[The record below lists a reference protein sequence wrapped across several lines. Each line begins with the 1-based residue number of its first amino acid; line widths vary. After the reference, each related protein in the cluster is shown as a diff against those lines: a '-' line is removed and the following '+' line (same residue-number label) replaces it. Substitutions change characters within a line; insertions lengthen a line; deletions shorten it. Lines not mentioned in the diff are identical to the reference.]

1 MTATPS
7 RPYSPFARSARPA
20 HPLPV
25 RQGPPPTGPV
35 PAQRDRAEDAGS
47 TQAHRSG
54 ARRSGTQKPGAHQ
67 SSTSGASGASAAG
80 PVSSPHGPVP
90 AIPPSEPSTPTTRSS
105 RSSGSFAAARD
116 LLTVVALPVLAALV
130 LPAAFA
136 GGGTRR
142 WFGGRAEGQR
152 AEAQAAKDAAAA
164 AFYEL
169 DTAQRDLRI
178 SIETITA
185 VDDSPAARRAVSD
198 FEALGRRIDEAS
210 QKYITAVDAHDLD
223 RDELEASVAARAR
236 TELTA
241 AKDELGRVK
250 TELDR
255 FEQGLGPLL
264 GKAETQLAR
273 LAPAVERARQSLLA
287 ASNALDAV
295 RQSGLRADDLAA
307 RLATLGPELTKLNQG
322 AGQHGVPETLERAER
337 VSREAG
343 AVRAEAE
350 RLPERA
356 AEIDH
361 RLVSLRTRAQ
371 SLTTRAGQVEPVLS
385 ELRRRFSAACWQDL
399 QHVPDAAE
407 ENVRQAEAK
416 LKEARAAREAQ
427 RWPDAT
433 ALLATVRALLNN
445 TDEAVSAAGD
455 RLRRLNAVQKDPQ
468 AEIDRTRFAIR
479 DAQRLAMA
487 GRSTPDPRQ
496 ARPLDESVARL
507 DRAVATLEGRHPDYW
522 HFLTETEAVRQTVAG
537 VVSQIREER
546 GGV

>member
-1 MTATPS
+1 MTATPAQ
-7 RPYSPFARSARPA
+7 PYSP
-20 HPLPV
+20 L
-25 RQGPPPTGPV
+25 V
-35 PAQRDRAEDAGS
+35 PRAQRR
-47 TQAHRSG
+47 R
-54 ARRSGTQKPGAHQ
+54 ARRA
-67 SSTSGASGASAAG
+67 
-80 PVSSPHGPVP
+80 PH
-90 AIPPSEPSTPTTRSS
+90 AL
-105 RSSGSFAAARD
+105 RD
-116 LLTVVALPVLAALV
+116 TLALVALPLVAALA

-169 DTAQRDLRI
+169 DSAQRDLRI
-178 SIETITA
+178 SIETIRA
-185 VDDSPAARRAVSD
+185 VDDTPAARRAVSD
-198 FEALGRRIDEAS
+198 FEAVGRRIDEAS
-210 QKYITAVDAHDLD
+210 HQYIDAVDAHDLD
-223 RDELEASVAARAR
+223 RDDLEASAAAQAR
-236 TELTA
+236 TELTR

-250 TELDR
+250 QELDR
-255 FEQGLGPLL
+255 FADGLGPLL

-273 LAPAVERARQSLLA
+273 LAPAVERARQALLA

-295 RQSGLRADDLAA
+295 RESGLRADGLAA
-307 RLATLGPELTKLNQG
+307 RLAALAPELTKLNQG
-322 AGQHGVPETLERAER
+322 AGQHGVPQTLERAER
-337 VSREAG
+337 VAREAE
-343 AVRAEAE
+343 AVRVEAE

-371 SLTTRAGQVEPVLS
+371 ALTTRSGQVEPILS

-399 QHVPDAAE
+399 QHVPDQAG

-416 LKEARAAREAQ
+416 LEEARVAREQQ

-433 ALLATVRALLNN
+433 ALLSTVRALLNS

-455 RLRRLNAVQKDPQ
+455 RLTRLNAVQKDPQ

-487 GRSTPDPRQ
+487 GRNTPDPRH
-496 ARPLDESVARL
+496 ARPLDDSVARL
-507 DRAVATLEGRHPDYW
+507 ERAIGTLEGRHPDYW
-522 HFLTETEAVRQTVAG
+522 HFLTETEAVRHAVADVVAG
-537 VVSQIREER
+537 IREER
-546 GGV
+546 GTGH

>member
-54 ARRSGTQKPGAHQ
+54 AQQSGTHQ
-67 SSTSGASGASAAG
+67 SSTSGASVASGTSTGG
-80 PVSSPHGPVP
+80 PVPGPHGPVP
-90 AIPPSEPSTPTTRSS
+90 AIPPSEPSTRPS
-105 RSSGSFAAARD
+105 RSFAAARD
-116 LLTVVALPVLAALV
+116 VLTLVALPVLAALV

-361 RLVSLRTRAQ
+361 RLVSLRTSR
-371 SLTTRAGQVEPVLS
+371 
-385 ELRRRFSAACWQDL
+385 
-399 QHVPDAAE
+399 
-407 ENVRQAEAK
+407 
-416 LKEARAAREAQ
+416 
-427 RWPDAT
+427 
-433 ALLATVRALLNN
+433 
-445 TDEAVSAAGD
+445 
-455 RLRRLNAVQKDPQ
+455 
-468 AEIDRTRFAIR
+468 
-479 DAQRLAMA
+479 
-487 GRSTPDPRQ
+487 
-496 ARPLDESVARL
+496 
-507 DRAVATLEGRHPDYW
+507 
-522 HFLTETEAVRQTVAG
+522 
-537 VVSQIREER
+537 
-546 GGV
+546 